1 MTSIDGQKGLVLF
14 SDGLNLN
21 QIRRGGINVEQGV
34 SDDQNSILLGLPQLL
49 ELAAEVLRIE
59 VLVGMHLLGGVVG
72 ALEKSGVS
80 QLINQ
85 SAVVVFNDG
94 LDEAE
99 AGQPA

>member
-1 MTSIDGQKGLVLF
+1 
-14 SDGLNLN
+14 
-21 QIRRGGINVEQGV
+21 
-34 SDDQNSILLGLPQLL
+34 
-49 ELAAEVLRIE
+49 
-59 VLVGMHLLGGVVG
+59 MHLLGGVVG

-85 SAVVVFNDG
+85 SAVVVFDDG